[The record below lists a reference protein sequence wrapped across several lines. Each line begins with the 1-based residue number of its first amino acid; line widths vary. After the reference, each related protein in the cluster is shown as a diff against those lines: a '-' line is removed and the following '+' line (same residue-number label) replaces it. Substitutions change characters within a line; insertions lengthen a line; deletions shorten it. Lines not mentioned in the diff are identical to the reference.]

1 MRISTL
7 ILAAVATIMPVA
19 ASAQA
24 YDFEEGGL
32 YYKVYG
38 EEVRVVKPETYFTYT
53 GEVTM
58 PTKVTHDGVTYPVN
72 FGTSAFLNS
81 SVTAF
86 TAGEG
91 WGEFTRFSRVTFIG
105 SALSKVTLMAPGTH
119 AEIDYDITNLQF
131 SCDNTKVAKGTLA
144 FDGDKHTLRIT
155 DFNVFDGEGKELVPV
170 IYGEGSQKITE
181 PTVTEANGRK
191 VYSFTLSKDLQADYG
206 EQGGV
211 LPLSTYDICLAY
223 VKVGE
228 SYASIRFTIAK
239 YDTGTYYSD
248 GTLRYSLYNNELV
261 VIAPA
266 DGVYSGDVVV
276 PASLDVEGKTL
287 PVTRIAPSAFY
298 ESAIT
303 SVTLPAS
310 IVEMGYNA
318 FGGCPLLETAD
329 LSACENVSAAGDHF
343 AFSDNLKL
351 REVKMPAKAGLQ
363 TYTWRGCFDNCPE
376 LPSISL
382 PAGAAFSSTFDGC
395 TKIINLNIISNDE
408 ETAVFTI
415 APNIFQ
421 NDGTTAIAVAPQSE
435 NVATT
440 TGTDGKTVYTV
451 KKADLYQNNRYV
463 GNVPFVAVNAD
474 KYLSDSRVSILF
486 NVKIPEQGES
496 GMALPT
502 VDNADA
508 PVEYYN
514 LQGVRIAE
522 PSHGLYIRRQGNTA
536 TKVIL

>member
-53 GEVTM
+53 GEVTL

-72 FGTSAFLNS
+72 FGVSAFQNS
-81 SVTAF
+81 SITAF

-105 SALSKVTLMAPGTH
+105 SALSKVTFMAPGAYT
-119 AEIDYDITNLQF
+119 EPQNGISNLQVG
-131 SCDNTKVAKGTLA
+131 CDGTDVAKGTLA

-155 DFNVFDGEGKELVPV
+155 DFNVFDATGNELVPV

-181 PTVTEANGRK
+181 PIVSEANGRK
-191 VYSFTLSKDLQADYG
+191 VYSFTLSKDLTADYG
-206 EQGGV
+206 EQGGI
-211 LPLSTYDICLAY
+211 LPLPYYDICLAY

-248 GTLRYSLYNNELV
+248 GTLRYALYNNELV

-266 DGVYSGDVVV
+266 DGVYSGDIVV
-276 PASLDVEGKTL
+276 PATLDVEGKTL
-287 PVTRIAPSAFY
+287 PVTRIAPSAFE

-310 IVEMGYNA
+310 IVEMGSYA
-318 FGGCPLLETAD
+318 FYGCPLLETVD
-329 LSACENVSAAGDHF
+329 LSACENLSVDNTY
-343 AFSDNLKL
+343 AFSNNLKL
-351 REVKMPAKAGLQ
+351 REVKMPAKAGVQ
-363 TYTWRGCFDNCPE
+363 TFSWAHYFDNCPE

-382 PAGAAFSSTFDGC
+382 PQGGGFSYTFDGC

-421 NDGTTAIAVAPQSE
+421 SDGTTAIAAAPQSE

-451 KKADLYQNNRYV
+451 KKADLYQGKRYV

-474 KYLSDSRVSILF
+474 NYLRQHPESVLF

-496 GMALPT
+496 GVALPT

-536 TKVIL
+536 AKVIL

>member
-19 ASAQA
+19 TAAQA

-53 GEVTM
+53 GEVTL

-72 FGTSAFLNS
+72 FGTSAFQNS

-91 WGEFTRFSRVTFIG
+91 WGEKTIG
-105 SALSKVTLMAPGTH
+105 SVSLHRSALSKVTLMTPGTYTEP
-119 AEIDYDITNLQF
+119 ANGLANIKLLCDYTE
-131 SCDNTKVAKGTLA
+131 VAKGTLS
-144 FDGDKHTLRIT
+144 FDGEHHTLSIT
-155 DFNVFDGEGKELVPV
+155 DFNVFDGEGKEFVPV
-170 IYGEGSQKITE
+170 IWGEGSQKITE
-181 PTVTEANGRK
+181 PTVSEANGRK
-191 VYSFTLSKDLQADYG
+191 VYSFTLSKDLTADYG
-206 EQGGV
+206 EQGGI
-211 LPLSTYDICLAY
+211 LPLPYYDICLAY

-228 SYASIRFTIAK
+228 SYACIRFTIGK

-248 GTLRYSLYNNELV
+248 GTLRYALYNNELV

-266 DGVYSGDVVV
+266 DGVYSDDIVV
-276 PASLDVEGKTL
+276 PATLDVEGKTL
-287 PVTRIAPSAFY
+287 PVTRIAPSAFE

-310 IVEMGYNA
+310 IVEMGSYA
-318 FGGCPLLETAD
+318 FYGCPLLETVD
-329 LSACENVSAAGDHF
+329 LSACGNLSVDNTYAF
-343 AFSDNLKL
+343 ADNLKL
-351 REVKMPAKAGLQ
+351 REVKMPAKAGVQ
-363 TYTWRGCFDNCPE
+363 TFSWAHYFDNCPE

-382 PAGAAFSSTFDGC
+382 PQGGGFSYTFDGC
-395 TKIINLNIISNDE
+395 TNIINLNIISNDE

-421 NDGTTAIAVAPQSE
+421 NDGTTAIAASPQSE
-435 NVATT
+435 NVTST
-440 TGTDGKTVYTV
+440 TGSDGKTVYTV
-451 KKADLYQNNRYV
+451 KKADLYQGKRYV
-463 GNVPFVAVNAD
+463 GNVPFVAVND
-474 KYLSDSRVSILF
+474 DNYLRQHPESVLF

-496 GMALPT
+496 GVALPT

-514 LQGVRIAE
+514 LQGVRVAA

-536 TKVIL
+536 AKVIL

>member
-24 YDFEEGGL
+24 YDFEEGGH

-38 EEVRVVKPETYFTYT
+38 EQVRVVKPETYFTYT
-53 GEVTM
+53 GEVTL
-58 PTKVTHDGVTYPVN
+58 PTKVTHDGVTYSVD
-72 FGTSAFLNS
+72 FSTSAFRNS

-86 TAGEG
+86 TAGVG
-91 WGEFTRFSRVTFIG
+91 WGEFTRKPTMMFNG
-105 SALSKVTLMAPGTH
+105 SALSKVTLTAPGTH
-119 AEIDYDITNLQF
+119 AEIDYDIANLQLN
-131 SCDNTKVAKGTLA
+131 CDDTNVAKGTLA

-155 DFNVFDGEGKELVPV
+155 DFNVFDATGNELVPV

-191 VYSFTLSKDLQADYG
+191 VYAFTLSKDLLADYG

-211 LPLSTYDICLAY
+211 MPLSVYNICLTY

-228 SYASIRFTIAK
+228 SYAAFRFTIGK

-261 VIAPA
+261 VLPPA
-266 DGVYSGDVVV
+266 EDVYSGDVVI
-276 PASLDVEGKTL
+276 PASLEVEGKTL

-310 IVEMGYNA
+310 IVEIGNVA
-318 FGGCPLLETAD
+318 FGGCPLLETVD
-329 LSACENVSAAGDHF
+329 LSACENLSVDNTYV
-343 AFSDNLKL
+343 FSDNLKL
-351 REVKMPAKAGLQ
+351 HEVKMPAKGGVQ
-363 TYTWRGCFDNCPE
+363 TFSWAHYFDNCPE

-382 PAGAAFSSTFDGC
+382 PQGGGFSYTFDGC

-415 APNIFQ
+415 APNIFRS
-421 NDGTTAIAVAPQSE
+421 NGTTPIAVAPQSE
-435 NVATT
+435 NVATS

-451 KKADLYQNNRYV
+451 KKADLYQGKRYV
-463 GNVPFVAVNAD
+463 GNVPFVAVNDAN
-474 KYLSDSRVSILF
+474 YLRQHPESVLF

-496 GMALPT
+496 GVALPT
-502 VDNADA
+502 VDNATA

-514 LQGVRIAE
+514 LQGVRVAE